1 MSENLNS
8 ETAVYVELDALAN
21 WSTRMESINKEAKTI
36 LESFTSSVNDLEQYW
51 VGNSAT
57 GFLNASEKLMTR
69 AKTYHD
75 QMKNTSDFLIEVA
88 RTMESE

>member
-1 MSENLNS
+1 MSKNVNPA
-8 ETAVYVELDALAN
+8 TAVYVELDALAN
-21 WSTRMESINKEAKTI
+21 WSTQMESINEQALSVLDT
-36 LESFTSSVNDLEQYW
+36 FTSTVQELENYW

-75 QMKNTSDFLIEVA
+75 KMKSTSDFLIEVA
-88 RTMESE
+88 RTMENE